1 MAVAVALAVYNLN
14 KPFNPHVEFLYSK
27 RHVFHVVNR
36 TISDV
41 FGNKTFAIS
50 IIENHSDE
58 DPSWS
63 LEKAF
68 AENFTIITTFETHEY
83 RFGIAGNL
91 NYTQIQSKDIREAIQ
106 AVIGEERRD
115 LPVNKSLLTGEP
127 FPSISYWQGDPFSP
141 SSKGFEKG
149 IIIETTKELT
159 EEQIR
164 RLCET
169 ILSYLY

>member
-115 LPVNKSLLTGEP
+115 LPVNKSLLTASRSRQFHTGKAT
-127 FPSISYWQGDPFSP
+127 PSAHQA
-141 SSKGFEKG
+141 KALK
-149 IIIETTKELT
+149 KE
-159 EEQIR
+159 
-164 RLCET
+164 
-169 ILSYLY
+169 

>member
-115 LPVNKSLLTGEP
+115 LP
-127 FPSISYWQGDPFSP
+127 SISYWQGDPFSP